1 MTNEPSELS
10 ESRGAMVPAVIL
22 AQTGFFGQLT
32 PHQIE
37 RVAALSTVQDCDEGQ
52 QVYRIGD
59 PANVVYVLL
68 RGMVRHSIGFGGRNA
83 SVGDILRRGEV
94 FGWAALTPSCNVRIA
109 TASCLSPCSF
119 LAIDGAGLIALM
131 EQDHTLGYRL
141 MAQLNRL
148 ITGTLTAFA
157 GG

>member
-1 MTNEPSELS
+1 MTNEFTE
-10 ESRGAMVPAVIL
+10 AMAPAVIL
-22 AQTGFFGQLT
+22 SQTGFFSELT
-32 PHQIE
+32 PSQLE
-37 RVAALSTVQDCDEGQ
+37 RVAALSQVRDCDEGQ

-59 PANVVYVLL
+59 PANLVYLLL
-68 RGMVRHSIGFGGRNA
+68 RGMVRHSIGYGGRNA

-109 TASCLSPCSF
+109 TASCLSPCRF
-119 LAIDGAGLIALM
+119 LVIDGAGLIGLM

-141 MAQLNRL
+141 MTQLNRL